1 MTADGQLPTAIYGRP
16 SAVCGQFQPIL
27 NFLRPNCDYLYM
39 NEKSFVDDDD
49 NRPLADGLAETLPLY
64 AANQL
69 APEQR
74 AQVDAWLAAD
84 PAAQAELALWRQL
97 QRGLLHRPAVSAPP
111 DLARM
116 ILAQELPAYAST
128 KGRSVG
134 RQPAPS
140 GWRRWGWRVALQG
153 TFSLIAL
160 LLLWVVVQPGL
171 ALEWTVAGGQPEA
184 FRVYRAPLDGGAP
197 TLLREI
203 PAQADAA
210 AYRYVDYKALPG
222 QAYRYQVEAVNG
234 HLVQSEWMVGRGW
247 ELLPYQLAL
256 LLVSLAAGYSLAA
269 FIQIAAA
276 HWRLRQGLTMSL

>member
-1 MTADGQLPTAIYGRP
+1 
-16 SAVCGQFQPIL
+16 
-27 NFLRPNCDYLYM
+27 
-39 NEKSFVDDDD
+39 
-49 NRPLADGLAETLPLY
+49 
-64 AANQL
+64 
-69 APEQR
+69 
-74 AQVDAWLAAD
+74 
-84 PAAQAELALWRQL
+84 
-97 QRGLLHRPAVSAPP
+97 
-111 DLARM
+111 
-116 ILAQELPAYAST
+116 
-128 KGRSVG
+128 
-134 RQPAPS
+134 
-140 GWRRWGWRVALQG
+140 LQG
-153 TFSLIAL
+153 AFSLIAL

-276 HWRLRQGLTMSL
+276 HWPPRQGLTMSL